1 MIIKPLK
8 GRNDLVLSLIVLLLV
23 LFLNFRFINLE
34 ILAENFREKILSYD
48 LGFSRFHNISDSSS
62 EKSKQLISI
71 FKKMPSIFYSNI
83 IGYDRNYIEK
93 LDIDIKL
100 LDYAV
105 ILSDRDKALKFQILS
120 DPHTVN
126 AVIKYKNQAYNAEV
140 RLKGDLSDHWTA
152 VSRMSLRINLKGGN
166 TIHGLNEFN
175 IQKLR
180 TRHYPYDA
188 VFQDTIR
195 STGNLATEH
204 NYVKVAVNGSNW
216 GVMNLE
222 SHIDKEFLERNQKK
236 ESLVVRFSN
245 EDGWLYQKTNNNF
258 ANKYYRLSDPALFS
272 KAYSSSKNFDITKRK
287 IYTYVVEERIKKN
300 SELYDVD
307 SYTRLLLLAKLWGE
321 MHVLYENNTK
331 HYFNPYTLR
340 LEPISS
346 DQYQPKKLIEDGD
359 VFTLMGK
366 CIDDYAFIME
376 EPYQSIKNTNEYS
389 SNIMNN
395 YNLVLDKV
403 SLVED
408 LFEES
413 HGYFPLD
420 NEPSK
425 EILNTNLLVASNL
438 GKKIFTINDQCKE
451 EINSDILSK
460 WSEANYNISQ
470 LTQAHHYDDGRIKIF
485 NLLPDNLNILGIR
498 VDEDKFV
505 PINFE
510 ITGHDNKT
518 YKPYIID
525 TDYKGI
531 FDDRLEIVAQYQGK
545 TKYQKLYKTLISGV
559 NNPLSKDNAQNFEF
573 ITKKLD
579 DVWLIP
585 SGNWLVNQPIIVE
598 GDLHISP
605 GVNLQFSNDS
615 YLIVKGSLTAI
626 GGKNNPI
633 IFNAISDKWKGIYVL
648 NADKKSHLKNVNIT
662 DISALEDELL
672 KLTGGITFYESDVDF
687 ENVRVSSV
695 NAEDAINIVNSSFSL
710 KSVVIDDTVSDG
722 LDSDFS
728 EGNILYSEFLNIG
741 GDALDFSGS
750 NVSINQTKASK
761 VKDKAVSAGEESIL
775 IIENSNFS
783 NIGAGVVSKDGSQV
797 SVFKTL
803 FKDVSLSPAMT
814 FIKKSFYEAPKLV
827 LQSCDID
834 VNSDLIAQTG
844 TSITVDGIQIETQY
858 VNVEKLYKTNV
869 MKNE

>member
-1 MIIKPLK
+1 MTR
-8 GRNDLVLSLIVLLLV
+8 RN
-23 LFLNFRFINLE
+23 
-34 ILAENFREKILSYD
+34 
-48 LGFSRFHNISDSSS
+48 
-62 EKSKQLISI
+62 
-71 FKKMPSIFYSNI
+71 
-83 IGYDRNYIEK
+83 
-93 LDIDIKL
+93 
-100 LDYAV
+100 
-105 ILSDRDKALKFQILS
+105 
-120 DPHTVN
+120 
-126 AVIKYKNQAYNAEV
+126 
-140 RLKGDLSDHWTA
+140 
-152 VSRMSLRINLKGGN
+152 
-166 TIHGLNEFN
+166 
-175 IQKLR
+175 
-180 TRHYPYDA
+180 
-188 VFQDTIR
+188 
-195 STGNLATEH
+195 
-204 NYVKVAVNGSNW
+204 
-216 GVMNLE
+216 
-222 SHIDKEFLERNQKK
+222 
-236 ESLVVRFSN
+236 
-245 EDGWLYQKTNNNF
+245 
-258 ANKYYRLSDPALFS
+258 
-272 KAYSSSKNFDITKRK
+272 

-366 CIDDYAFIME
+366 CLDGYAFMME
-376 EPYQSIKNTNEYS
+376 EPYQSIKNTKEYS
-389 SNIMNN
+389 SNVMNN

-403 SLVED
+403 SLVEG
-408 LFEES
+408 LFEER

-460 WSEANYNISQ
+460 WSEANYNLSQ
-470 LTQAHHYDDGRIKIF
+470 LTQAYHYDDGRIKIF
-485 NLLPDNLNILGIR
+485 NLLPDNVNILGIR
-498 VDEDKFV
+498 VDNDKFV

-559 NNPLSKDNAQNFEF
+559 NNPLSEDNVQNFEF
-573 ITKKLD
+573 ITKKVD
-579 DVWLIP
+579 DTWVIP

-605 GVNLQFSNDS
+605 GVNLQFSKDS

-626 GGKNNPI
+626 GGKTNPI
-633 IFNAISDKWKGIYVL
+633 IFNAISDSWKGIYVL

-662 DISALEDELL
+662 NLSALEDELL

-710 KSVVIDDTVSDG
+710 NSVVINDTVSDG

-750 NVSINQTKASK
+750 NVSINQTKASN

-775 IIENSNFS
+775 SIENSNFS
-783 NIGAGVVSKDGSQV
+783 NIGVGVASKDGSQV
-797 SVFKTL
+797 SVFNTL
-803 FKDVSLSPAMT
+803 FKDVTLSPAMT

-834 VNSDLIAQTG
+834 ANSDLIAQTG
-844 TSITVDGIQIETQY
+844 TSIVVDGIQIETQD
-858 VNVEKLYKTNV
+858 VNVEKLYQTNV